1 MALSTV
7 FYIGATGYIGGAVLA
22 ELVKAH
28 PELKF
33 TALVRNPS
41 HVEAI
46 RSLGVEVVQGSFS
59 DTDLISSHARAADIT
74 INSGDSDS
82 IVLNE
87 AILTGQRARVVDDG
101 KPPAVLLHTSGVA
114 IFMDG
119 GKEGKHDS
127 NSKIWNDADEAD
139 IRSITPELLHGQV
152 DVPILQ
158 AAEKGHTE
166 SYIICP
172 AAVVGPSRGPVRANS
187 FFFKFM
193 AQLALAFKKTFYVG
207 EGENVFYTVRLD
219 DLADL
224 YKRVFAHILSREG
237 AKASPYSKYYIAVS
251 TPDTWKHITTT
262 IGAVLARIGKLEDG
276 TAHSVSISIVPP
288 PASSFLGASQHVRGE
303 RAKDLG
309 WEPRPVVLEDWV
321 DEGIT
326 SAVATLQ

>member
-1 MALSTV
+1 MTLTARFGTTLMKRTFVLSLLSCCMVRSTYRRSFFLTV
-7 FYIGATGYIGGAVLA
+7 CARR
-22 ELVKAH
+22 
-28 PELKF
+28 
-33 TALVRNPS
+33 VRNC
-41 HVEAI
+41 
-46 RSLGVEVVQGSFS
+46 R
-59 DTDLISSHARAADIT
+59 R
-74 INSGDSDS
+74 
-82 IVLNE
+82 
-87 AILTGQRARVVDDG
+87 
-101 KPPAVLLHTSGVA
+101 
-114 IFMDG
+114 
-119 GKEGKHDS
+119 
-127 NSKIWNDADEAD
+127 
-139 IRSITPELLHGQV
+139 
-152 DVPILQ
+152 ILQ